1 MFCRCYFLSSFFNG
15 LDGDQSSQKTTGP
28 IFFKFF
34 RIITRT
40 AGHDQ
45 SDLFAKLKGRCYG
58 NRCLAQIGENWCTPP
73 SFCALALTQPMT
85 RLRLIKKLVN
95 SGPVT
100 PEFCG
105 CICATR
111 WVLVNVVI
119 QLQSAR
125 LMQSGWCLNAFHLHW
140 CDLLAYTTVVSRC
153 PRSRRNVVKAN

>member
-1 MFCRCYFLSSFFNG
+1 MYNSKSYMFCRCYFLSSIFNG

-73 SFCALALTQPMT
+73 SFCALAFHNRWEDRNKDARINPADDPSTSD
-85 RLRLIKKLVN
+85 KKLVN

-111 WVLVNVVI
+111 WVLVNVVP

-125 LMQSGWCLNAFHLHW
+125 LMQSG
-140 CDLLAYTTVVSRC
+140 
-153 PRSRRNVVKAN
+153 